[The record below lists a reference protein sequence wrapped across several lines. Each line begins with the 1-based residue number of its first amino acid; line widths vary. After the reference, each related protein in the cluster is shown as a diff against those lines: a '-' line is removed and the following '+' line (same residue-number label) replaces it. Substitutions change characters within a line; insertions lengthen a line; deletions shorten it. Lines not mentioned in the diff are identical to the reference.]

1 MTSPGERRR
10 PEATDPVRPLIYEP
24 HVREVIKSR
33 GLLADRRFRSL
44 WLSQGLAQ
52 TAQNALLFTLLVVV
66 FKITGESLTT
76 SILVLCFILPSIPMG
91 FIVGVVL
98 DRTNKETVLVIT
110 SLLRAAGCVLFLLF
124 HNEVWAIYFIA
135 VGHATAG
142 LFFNPAVVSLVPT
155 LVSRERLVPANS
167 LYNFTL
173 TGSQLLGIVFLA
185 PLMLKTLGE
194 DAIFIMTACMFLAS
208 AALATQVRAP
218 QEPEPRV
225 VQKAVFSGVMADFR
239 ESWRILF
246 SDRYSTVALLQLIT
260 SGTLVLLFS
269 ILIPRYMQDVIGVP
283 PENAA
288 FVFAPTGIGALV
300 GLRFLPWFARMGKN
314 RVVIIGLAGI
324 AVSLVLLALVEP
336 LAEITEQ
343 APGSDWVTRQL
354 QLSLLQ
360 ALTMVI
366 AGPMGFFY
374 ALLNA
379 PAQTVLHERAP
390 PEMRGRIF
398 ATQVVS
404 ANFISLM
411 PLLVLGALTDVIKV
425 PAVLVMIA
433 AAVAGVAIASVTVA
447 RQEETGGPSGP
458 SAGGAGRQR
467 QEVGAR
473 GVTSETGP
481 PHSSTIAPAPRALLT
496 VVSRRPRGL
505 RLAERILKWPLTD
518 AHTPTC
524 VVPSSD

>member
-1 MTSPGERRR
+1 MTDRAERPR

-52 TAQNALLFTLLVVV
+52 TAQNALLFTLIVVV
-66 FKITGESLTT
+66 GNITGETLTT

-98 DRTNKETVLVIT
+98 DRTNKERVLVIT

-124 HNEVWAIYFIA
+124 HNEVWAIYFVA

-142 LFFNPAVVSLVPT
+142 LFFNPAVVSLVPA

-173 TGSQLLGIVFLA
+173 TGSQLVGIVFLA
-185 PLMLKTLGE
+185 PLLLKTLGD
-194 DAIFIMTACMFLAS
+194 DAIFIVTACMFLAS

-218 QEPEPRV
+218 QEEPGPPV
-225 VQKAVFSGVMADFR
+225 AQKAVFGGVISDFR

-246 SDRYSTVALLQLIT
+246 SDRYSTIALLQLIT
-260 SGTLVLLFS
+260 SGTLVLLFA

-300 GLRFLPWFARMGKN
+300 GLRFLPWFAKFGKN
-314 RVVIIGLAGI
+314 RVVIVGLAGI
-324 AVSLVLLALVEP
+324 AISLVLLALVEP
-336 LAEITEQ
+336 LAEITER

-433 AAVAGVAIASVTVA
+433 IAIAGVAVASAMVT
-447 RQEETGGPSGP
+447 RQETGGPP
-458 SAGGAGRQR
+458 AGEARRGRG
-467 QEVGAR
+467 EEEEL
-473 GVTSETGP
+473 VT
-481 PHSSTIAPAPRALLT
+481 R
-496 VVSRRPRGL
+496 
-505 RLAERILKWPLTD
+505 K
-518 AHTPTC
+518 
-524 VVPSSD
+524 

>member
-1 MTSPGERRR
+1 
-10 PEATDPVRPLIYEP
+10 
-24 HVREVIKSR
+24 
-33 GLLADRRFRSL
+33 
-44 WLSQGLAQ
+44 
-52 TAQNALLFTLLVVV
+52 
-66 FKITGESLTT
+66 
-76 SILVLCFILPSIPMG
+76 
-91 FIVGVVL
+91 
-98 DRTNKETVLVIT
+98 
-110 SLLRAAGCVLFLLF
+110 
-124 HNEVWAIYFIA
+124 
-135 VGHATAG
+135 
-142 LFFNPAVVSLVPT
+142 
-155 LVSRERLVPANS
+155 
-167 LYNFTL
+167 
-173 TGSQLLGIVFLA
+173 
-185 PLMLKTLGE
+185 
-194 DAIFIMTACMFLAS
+194 
-208 AALATQVRAP
+208 
-218 QEPEPRV
+218 V

-300 GLRFLPWFARMGKN
+300 GLRFLPWFAKFGKN
-314 RVVIIGLAGI
+314 RVVIVGLAGI

-360 ALTMVI
+360 ALTMLI

-433 AAVAGVAIASVTVA
+433 AAVAGVAVASAMVTRWETGEPPAGKA
-447 RQEETGGPSGP
+447 RQDRGYEE
-458 SAGGAGRQR
+458 
-467 QEVGAR
+467 EVGTR
-473 GVTSETGP
+473 
-481 PHSSTIAPAPRALLT
+481 
-496 VVSRRPRGL
+496 
-505 RLAERILKWPLTD
+505 K
-518 AHTPTC
+518 
-524 VVPSSD
+524 

>member
-1 MTSPGERRR
+1 MRDAEGQRG
-10 PEATDPVRPLIYEP
+10 AQDPVRPLVYEP

-66 FKITGESLTT
+66 FKITGESLAT

-110 SLLRAAGCVLFLLF
+110 SLLRAGGCVLFLLF
-124 HNEVWAIYFIA
+124 HTEVWAIYIIA

-173 TGSQLLGIVFLA
+173 TASQLVGIVFLA
-185 PLMLKTLGE
+185 PLLLKTAGE
-194 DAIFIMTACMFLAS
+194 DAIFIITACMFVAS
-208 AALATQVRAP
+208 AVLATQVRAP
-218 QEPEPRV
+218 QEKPGLRAA
-225 VQKAVFSGVMADFR
+225 QGAVFGGVLSDFR

-246 SDRYSTVALLQLIT
+246 SDRYSTVALVQLIT

-300 GLRFLPWFARMGKN
+300 GLRFLPWFAKFGKD
-314 RVVIIGLAGI
+314 RVVIVGLVGV
-324 AVSLVLLALVEP
+324 AVCLVLLALVEP

-360 ALTMVI
+360 ALTMLI

-404 ANFISLM
+404 ANFISLL
-411 PLLVLGALTDVIKV
+411 PLLVLGALTDVVKV

-433 AAVAGVAIASVTVA
+433 AAVAGVAVASVLVA
-447 RQEETGGPSGP
+447 RSEGQDGEGP
-458 SAGGAGRQR
+458 QR
-467 QEVGAR
+467 PPPREPQEVGIR
-473 GVTSETGP
+473 DGHSRRRP
-481 PHSSTIAPAPRALLT
+481 PRRMRAEALLLG
-496 VVSRRPRGL
+496 SGPDGE
-505 RLAERILKWPLTD
+505 ADLTR
-518 AHTPTC
+518 ARTL
-524 VVPSSD
+524 PSMR

>member
-1 MTSPGERRR
+1 M
-10 PEATDPVRPLIYEP
+10 RPLVYEP
-24 HVREVIKSR
+24 HVRDVIKSR
-33 GLLADRRFRSL
+33 ALLADKQFASL

-66 FKITGESLTT
+66 LNIAGDSLTS

-91 FIVGVVL
+91 FVVGVML
-98 DRTNKETVLVIT
+98 DRTNKQTVLVVT
-110 SLLRAAGCVLFLLF
+110 SLLRAAGCLLFLLF
-124 HNEVWAIYFIA
+124 QGDVWAIYIIA

-142 LFFNPAVVSLVPT
+142 LFFNPAVVSLIPT

-173 TGSQLLGIVFLA
+173 TGSQLIGIVFLA
-185 PLMLKTLGE
+185 PTLLKTLGE
-194 DAIFIMTACMFLAS
+194 DSVFVLTACMFLAS
-208 AALATQVRAP
+208 AVFATQVHAP
-218 QEPEPRV
+218 QGEPEPRGAQGPLFGRV
-225 VQKAVFSGVMADFR
+225 VEDFR

-246 SDRYSTVALLQLIT
+246 SDRYSTIALLQLIT
-260 SGTLVLLFS
+260 SGTLVLLFA

-288 FVFAPTGIGALV
+288 FVFAPTAIGALV
-300 GLRFLPWFARMGKN
+300 GLRFLPWFARIGKN
-314 RVVIIGLAGI
+314 RVVIIGLAGV
-324 AVSLVLLALVEP
+324 ATCLVLLALVEP

-343 APGSDWVTRQL
+343 APGSDWATRTL

-360 ALTMVI
+360 LLTMLI

-404 ANFISLM
+404 ANFISLL
-411 PLLVLGALTDVIKV
+411 PLLVLGALTDIIGV

-433 AAVAGVAIASVTVA
+433 IAVGGVAAASILVA
-447 RQEETGGPSGP
+447 RQGWAEQAQAEPRQDGGPHVEEE
-458 SAGGAGRQR
+458 
-467 QEVGAR
+467 EVG
-473 GVTSETGP
+473 TK
-481 PHSSTIAPAPRALLT
+481 I
-496 VVSRRPRGL
+496 
-505 RLAERILKWPLTD
+505 
-518 AHTPTC
+518 
-524 VVPSSD
+524 

>member
-1 MTSPGERRR
+1 MRDAESQRS
-10 PEATDPVRPLIYEP
+10 AQDPVRPLVYEG

-33 GLLADRRFRSL
+33 SLLADRGFRSL

-52 TAQNALLFTLLVVV
+52 TAQNALLFTLIVVV
-66 FKITGESLTT
+66 VNITGETLAT

-98 DRTNKETVLVIT
+98 DRTNKETVLVVT
-110 SLLRAAGCVLFLLF
+110 SLLRAAGCLLFLLF
-124 HNEVWAIYFIA
+124 HNEVWAIYVIA
-135 VGHATAG
+135 VCHATAG
-142 LFFNPAVVSLVPT
+142 LFFNPAVVSLIPS
-155 LVSRERLVPANS
+155 LVSRERLVSANS

-173 TGSQLLGIVFLA
+173 TASQLVGIVFLA

-194 DAIFIMTACMFLAS
+194 DSIFMLTAFMFLAS
-208 AALATQVRAP
+208 AALATQVHAP
-218 QEPEPRV
+218 QEEPAPRPE
-225 VQKAVFSGVMADFR
+225 QKAIFSGVIADFR

-260 SGTLVLLFS
+260 SGTLVLLFA
-269 ILIPRYMQDVIGVP
+269 ILIPRYMQDVIGAP

-288 FVFAPTGIGALV
+288 FVFAPAGIGAIV
-300 GLRFLPWFARMGKN
+300 GLRFLPWFAKFGKD
-314 RVVIIGLAGI
+314 RVVIVGLVGLV
-324 AVSLVLLALVEP
+324 VSLVLLALVEP

-360 ALTMVI
+360 ALTMLI

-404 ANFISLM
+404 ANFISLL
-411 PLLVLGALTDVIKV
+411 PLLVLGALTDVVKV
-425 PAVLVMIA
+425 PAVLLMIA
-433 AAVAGVAIASVTVA
+433 AAVAGLAVASVWVA
-447 RQEETGGPSGP
+447 RNEGQDGEGS
-458 SAGGAGRQR
+458 QR
-467 QEVGAR
+467 PTQREPQEVGAR
-473 GVTSETGP
+473 DR
-481 PHSSTIAPAPRALLT
+481 H
-496 VVSRRPRGL
+496 SRRRPPR
-505 RLAERILKWPLTD
+505 RTRA
-518 AHTPTC
+518 
-524 VVPSSD
+524 

>member
-1 MTSPGERRR
+1 MTGRAERQR
-10 PEATDPVRPLIYEP
+10 PEASDPIRPIVYEP
-24 HVREVIKSR
+24 HVRDVIKSR
-33 GLLADRRFRSL
+33 SLLADRRFASL

-91 FIVGVVL
+91 FVVGVVL
-98 DRTNKETVLVIT
+98 DRTNKETVLIIT

-155 LVSRERLVPANS
+155 LVSRERLVSANS

-173 TGSQLLGIVFLA
+173 TGSQLVGIVFLA
-185 PLMLKTLGE
+185 PVMLKTFGE
-194 DAIFIMTACMFLAS
+194 DAIFIITACMFLAS
-208 AALATQVRAP
+208 AALATRVRAP
-218 QEPEPRV
+218 PEELGPGV
-225 VQKAVFSGVMADFR
+225 EQSAIFGGVMADFR

-246 SDRYSTVALLQLIT
+246 ADRYSTVALLQLIT

-300 GLRFLPWFARMGKN
+300 GLRFLPWFSKFGKN
-314 RVVIIGLAGI
+314 RVVIVGLAGI
-324 AVSLVLLALVEP
+324 AGCLVLLALVEP

-360 ALTMVI
+360 ALTMLI

-433 AAVAGVAIASVTVA
+433 IAIAGVAVASVLVA
-447 RQEETGGPSGP
+447 RREVDAPATMASYEKTEE
-458 SAGGAGRQR
+458 
-467 QEVGAR
+467 QEVGTR
-473 GVTSETGP
+473 Q
-481 PHSSTIAPAPRALLT
+481 
-496 VVSRRPRGL
+496 
-505 RLAERILKWPLTD
+505 
-518 AHTPTC
+518 
-524 VVPSSD
+524 

>member
-1 MTSPGERRR
+1 MTERAERQR
-10 PEATDPVRPLIYEP
+10 PEASDPVRPLIYEP

-33 GLLADRRFRSL
+33 ALLADRRFASL

-110 SLLRAAGCVLFLLF
+110 SLLRAAGCILFLLF

-173 TGSQLLGIVFLA
+173 TGSQLVGIVFLA
-185 PLMLKTLGE
+185 PTLLKTLGE
-194 DAIFIMTACMFLAS
+194 DAVFILTTCMFLAS
-208 AALATQVRAP
+208 AALATRVRAP
-218 QEPEPRV
+218 HEEPGPPV
-225 VQKAVFSGVMADFR
+225 AQKAVFGNVISDFR

-300 GLRFLPWFARMGKN
+300 GLRFLPWFARIGKN
-314 RVVIIGLAGI
+314 RVVIIGLTGI
-324 AVSLVLLALVEP
+324 AACLVLLALVEP
-336 LAEITEQ
+336 LAQVTEQ

-360 ALTMVI
+360 ALTMLI

-433 AAVAGVAIASVTVA
+433 IAVGGVALASVTVA
-447 RQEETGGPSGP
+447 RSEQAEQMTGETASKGEQEE
-458 SAGGAGRQR
+458 
-467 QEVGAR
+467 V
-473 GVTSETGP
+473 VT
-481 PHSSTIAPAPRALLT
+481 R
-496 VVSRRPRGL
+496 
-505 RLAERILKWPLTD
+505 K
-518 AHTPTC
+518 
-524 VVPSSD
+524 